1 MHTAMCMENG
11 EWEPDP
17 REMNCRGNEST
28 YIVKSTSNADITLM
42 TPRVQTGTANVIA
55 VTIITVYVVSLI
67 VFLAIGYTCGWFSH
81 RHNCKQVRTNKAMSD
96 SAKNVCYSINDEGS
110 QLPQTSGPLYEELQL
125 NPTPECWE
133 LVNLNKN
140 AAYGPIVK

>member
-1 MHTAMCMENG
+1 ML
-11 EWEPDP
+11 
-17 REMNCRGNEST
+17 
-28 YIVKSTSNADITLM
+28 TSNTDITLL
-42 TPRVQTGTANVIA
+42 TPRIQTGTANVIT
-55 VTIITVYVVSLI
+55 VTITVCVVSLI

-81 RHNCKQVRTNKAMSD
+81 RHNCKQARTNKAMSD
-96 SAKNVCYSINDEGS
+96 SAENVCYSINDEGS

-125 NPTPECWE
+125 NPTPEYQE